1 MFPYLSFSVVVFM
14 LFAGFALGTI
24 FGFAMKKLSWFDGDG
39 GEVLPLPEQVE
50 ADARKA
56 AQFGGAQ
63 VIPMRR
69 RKAS

>member
-14 LFAGFALGTI
+14 LLAGFALGTL
-24 FGFAMKKLSWFDGDG
+24 FGFSLKKLSWFDGDG
-39 GEVLPLPEQVE
+39 GELVPLPEQLE

-56 AQFGGAQ
+56 ERFGGAQ

>member
-14 LFAGFALGTI
+14 MFAGFALGTL
-24 FGFAMKKLSWFDGDG
+24 FGFSLKKLSWFDGDG
-39 GEVLPLPEQVE
+39 GEVVPLPEQVE
-50 ADARKA
+50 ADAQKA
-56 AQFGGAQ
+56 ARFGGAQ